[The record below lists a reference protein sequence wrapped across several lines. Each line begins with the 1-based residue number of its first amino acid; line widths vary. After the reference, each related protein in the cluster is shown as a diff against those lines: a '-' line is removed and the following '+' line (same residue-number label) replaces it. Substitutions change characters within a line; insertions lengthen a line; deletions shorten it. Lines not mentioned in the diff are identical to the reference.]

1 MKIKISLAFLF
12 SLLLFFE
19 ATAQQG
25 VTTFGVCL
33 RPSFP
38 NSFLRTGPKNFSD
51 SAITY
56 SIVQQSGISFGGLV
70 RHGFHEASIHG
81 DGNHLYQKK
90 L

>member
-38 NSFLRTGPKNFSD
+38 NSFLRPDQRISATQLLLTALYNSRGLALEDWCDMVSRSD
-51 SAITY
+51 Y
-56 SIVQQSGISFGGLV
+56 PWK
-70 RHGFHEASIHG
+70 R
-81 DGNHLYQKK
+81 DHLYQKK